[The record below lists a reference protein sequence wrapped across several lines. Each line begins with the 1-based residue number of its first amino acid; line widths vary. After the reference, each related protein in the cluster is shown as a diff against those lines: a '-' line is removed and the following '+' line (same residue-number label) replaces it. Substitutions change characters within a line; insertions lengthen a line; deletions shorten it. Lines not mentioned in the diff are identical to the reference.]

1 MNGGM
6 NTGGMNGA
14 MGGYQPDPYA
24 NQAVAAPQ
32 SQAPRANQM
41 QMQQQL
47 AESEMAKNAAPLAK
61 EVLNGSE

>member
-24 NQAVAAPQ
+24 NQAVAASP
-32 SQAPRANQM
+32 AAGATPR
-41 QMQQQL
+41 
-47 AESEMAKNAAPLAK
+47 
-61 EVLNGSE
+61 

>member
-24 NQAVAAPQ
+24 NQAVAAPH
-32 SQAPRANQM
+32 AGATPR
-41 QMQQQL
+41 
-47 AESEMAKNAAPLAK
+47 
-61 EVLNGSE
+61 